1 MEDNKKEWK
10 VIKQPPKSKSSI
22 CSVPIPSNLI
32 KLFDKESKIKKLNKL
47 KYGNYYNDTDYV
59 FTTNTRLAI
68 NENNFSKSYTSILK
82 MLVSSIKNSTLNK
95 KYCKH

>member
-32 KLFDKESKIKKLNKL
+32 KLFDKESKIKKL
-47 KYGNYYNDTDYV
+47 
-59 FTTNTRLAI
+59 I
-68 NENNFSKSYTSILK
+68 N
-82 MLVSSIKNSTLNK
+82 
-95 KYCKH
+95 